1 MEVVSDSAK
10 ALEIISTYYKGP
22 VKYARAVLERWPRS
36 GAVVAYMGGEVV
48 GAEIFYAVDLAAAAC
63 VHYYV
68 AVVPE
73 YRRRGVASFLVKKVE
88 ELCGAG
94 VYMATTTENNVAA
107 IRLFRR
113 LGYAEYRWGELPRGA
128 REVLLKATCGY
139 DDDVLLIKGGD
150 PLAIAARAQDVER
163 LWRETCLKPFL
174 NS

>member
-1 MEVVSDSAK
+1 VEIISDSAK
-10 ALEIISTYYKGP
+10 ALEIVSRYYKGP

-36 GAVVAYMGGEVV
+36 GAAVAYMGGAAV
-48 GAEIFYAVDLAAAAC
+48 GAEIFYAVELAAAAC

-73 YRRRGVASFLVKKVE
+73 YRGRGVASFLVKKVE

-94 VYMATTTENNVAA
+94 VYMATTTGDNAAA

-113 LGYAEYRWGELPRGA
+113 LGYVGYRWGELPRGA

-139 DDDVLLIKGGD
+139 DDDVLLIKGND
-150 PLAIAARAQDVER
+150 PLAVAARAQDVER
-163 LWRETCLKPFL
+163 LWRETCLKPYL

>member
-1 MEVVSDSAK
+1 VEIVSDSAK
-10 ALEIISTYYKGP
+10 ALEIVSRYYKGP

-36 GAVVAYMGGEVV
+36 GAVVAYMGGEAV
-48 GAEIFYAVDLAAAAC
+48 GAEIFYSVDLATTAC

-94 VYMATTTENNVAA
+94 VYMATTTEDNAA
-107 IRLFRR
+107 ALRLFRR

-150 PLAIAARAQDVER
+150 PVAVAAHAQDVER

-174 NS
+174 NL

>member
-1 MEVVSDSAK
+1 MEIISDSAK
-10 ALEIISTYYKGP
+10 ALEIVSRYYKGP
-22 VKYARAVLERWPRS
+22 VKYARAVLETWPRS
-36 GAVVAYMGGEVV
+36 GAVVAYMGGAAV
-48 GAEIFYAVDLAAAAC
+48 GAEIFYTVELAAAAC

-73 YRRRGVASFLVKKVE
+73 YRRRGVASFLIKKVE

-94 VYMATTTENNVAA
+94 VYMATTTENNAAA

-113 LGYAEYRWGELPRGA
+113 LGYVGYRWGELPRGA
-128 REVLLKATCGY
+128 REVLLKTTCGY

-150 PLAIAARAQDVER
+150 PLAVAARAQDVER

>member
-1 MEVVSDSAK
+1 VEIVSDSAK
-10 ALEIISTYYKGP
+10 ALEIIGIYYKGP
-22 VKYARAVLERWPRS
+22 VKYARAVLERWPGS
-36 GAVVAYMGGEVV
+36 GAVVAYMGGVAV
-48 GAEIFYAVDLAAAAC
+48 GAEIFYAVELATTAC

-68 AVVPE
+68 AVVPK

-94 VYMATTTENNVAA
+94 VYVATTTEDNAA
-107 IRLFRR
+107 ALRLFRR
-113 LGYAEYRWGELPRGA
+113 LGYVGYRWGELPRGA

-139 DDDVLLIKGGD
+139 DDDVLLIKDGD
-150 PLAIAARAQDVER
+150 PVAVAACAQDVER

>member
-1 MEVVSDSAK
+1 MEITRDGAE
-10 ALEIISTYYKGP
+10 ALEIISRYYKGP

-36 GAVVAYMGGEVV
+36 GAVVAYIGGKAV
-48 GAEIFYAVDLAAAAC
+48 GAEIFYAVELAVLAC

-73 YRRRGVASFLVKKVE
+73 YRRRGVASSLVRKVE

-94 VYMATTTENNVAA
+94 VYMATTTEDNVAA
-107 IRLFRR
+107 LRLFRR
-113 LGYAEYRWGELPRGA
+113 LGYVEYRWGELPRRS

-150 PLAIAARAQDVER
+150 PVAVVAHTQDVER

-174 NS
+174 SL

>member
-1 MEVVSDSAK
+1 VEVVRDGAK
-10 ALEIISTYYKGP
+10 ALEIISIYYKGP

-36 GAVVAYMGGEVV
+36 GAVVAYMGGGAV
-48 GAEIFYAVDLAAAAC
+48 GAEIFYAVELAATAC

-73 YRRRGVASFLVKKVE
+73 YRRCGVASFLVKKVE

-94 VYMATTTENNVAA
+94 VYMATTTGDNAAA
-107 IRLFRR
+107 IQLFRR
-113 LGYAEYRWGELPRGA
+113 LGYVGYRWGELPRGT

-150 PLAIAARAQDVER
+150 PVAVATRAQDVER

-174 NS
+174 NL

>member
-1 MEVVSDSAK
+1 VEVVSDSAK